1 VIAKAHRPRCFGKTY
16 NPETYVRYR
25 HNAKAWMTADLFK
38 EWLKD
43 FDRQMRLVSRKVILL
58 VDNAASHTKGDLH
71 LSNVK
76 LHFLP
81 PNTTAHIQPMD
92 AG

>member
-1 VIAKAHRPRCFGKTY
+1 
-16 NPETYVRYR
+16 
-25 HNAKAWMTADLFK
+25 MTADLFK

-43 FDRQMRLVSRKVILL
+43 FDRQMRLVKRKVIIL
-58 VDNAASHTKGDLH
+58 VENAASHSQGDLQ
-71 LSNVK
+71 LKNVT

-92 AG
+92 AGIIKAFEVH